1 MGSPAAWTGWDRSV
15 PMPGEGG
22 LHAAAEGCCLH
33 GGFRGGPRQGF
44 PPSCPGTD
52 VRVWA
57 RGPPD
62 LPARAPNPP
71 LPPSCDCADAYDRSM
86 APMHTWVVRTGI
98 KAGMIAL
105 PTREDFLESIGETE
119 ESARTHVEPF
129 VRATDAVVT
138 SIAKLYEDVEMP
150 RSDFTFSW
158 WS

>member
-1 MGSPAAWTGWDRSV
+1 
-15 PMPGEGG
+15 
-22 LHAAAEGCCLH
+22 
-33 GGFRGGPRQGF
+33 
-44 PPSCPGTD
+44 
-52 VRVWA
+52 
-57 RGPPD
+57 
-62 LPARAPNPP
+62 
-71 LPPSCDCADAYDRSM
+71 M